1 MYLASAIIF
10 VNVIMIQLLQMPA
23 AEGLLINRQFPA
35 PDILHTP
42 QRSIE
47 TVVSKCPK
55 CDCRTNT
62 RKKRIAGGIEAE
74 ENEFPW
80 VAALRKF
87 GVVSCGATVIS
98 KQHLLTAAHCVDGI
112 FAIGTETGVEALLG
126 GYYKNITLYDLY
138 ESKTV
143 VWVGVSEIILHPGFN
158 SSSLD
163 NDIAILKL
171 EHTISFNT
179 PKIQPACLPS
189 SGNENYAGYFGTVTG
204 WGYTDKNKSLSTTNK
219 MRKVEV
225 PIISTNHCRI
235 NYSYIYGNP
244 QYSVTDNMMCTGHW
258 YLGGQGAC
266 KGDSGGPLQINVDG
280 LGTMKVVGIVS
291 WGGTCGDPD
300 YPNVYTRIDRYNRW
314 IHDNIGEKCLCKI

>member
-1 MYLASAIIF
+1 MYLSSAIIF
-10 VNVIMIQLLQMPA
+10 VNVITIQLLQMPT

-35 PDILHTP
+35 TDILHTP
-42 QRSIE
+42 QRSIG
-47 TVVSKCPK
+47 TVPKCPK

-80 VAALRKF
+80 VAALRIF
-87 GVVSCGATVIS
+87 GVVGCGATVITE
-98 KQHLLTAAHCVDGI
+98 QHLLTAAHCVKGI

-126 GYYKNITLYDLY
+126 GYYKKITLYDLY

-143 VWVGVSEIILHPGFN
+143 VWVGVSEIIRHPGFN
-158 SSSLD
+158 WSSSD

-171 EHTISFNT
+171 ERTISFNT

-189 SGNENYAGYFGTVTG
+189 SENENYAGYFGTVIG
-204 WGYTDKNKSLSTTNK
+204 WGSNDERTSLSTTNK

-225 PIISTNHCRI
+225 PIIPTGHCRM
-235 NYSYIYGNP
+235 NYIYGNSSH
-244 QYSVTDNMMCTGHW
+244 SVTDNMMCAG
-258 YLGGQGAC
+258 YLYFGGKGAC
-266 KGDSGGPLQINVDG
+266 KGDSGGPLQINLDG

-291 WGGTCGDPD
+291 WGRGCGQPY
-300 YPNVYTRIDRYNRW
+300 YPGVYTRIDRYKRW
-314 IHDNIGEKCLCKI
+314 IHDNIGEKCLCEI